1 MLAHVDLKEV
11 LFLDIETVSG
21 TATYAELS
29 PELQKLWELKSEQ
42 LQRRKEESEQLA
54 PAEFY
59 EKAAGI
65 YAEFGKIVCISVGVM
80 VADKETGELHLHLK
94 SYYGDDEK
102 KLLAEFADLIERRYN
117 NINRQYLCGH
127 NIREFDIP
135 YICRRMVING
145 LELPNA
151 LDITGKKPWETKHF
165 LDTLTLWKFGD
176 YKAYTSLK
184 LLCGVFGIPTPKE
197 DIDGSEVGT
206 TYWDENDLERIEV
219 YCRKDVLATAR
230 LLLKYQLKELLPDSH
245 VHSVEDKKEKS
256 TENADSEEG

>member
-21 TATYAELS
+21 TATYAEMS
-29 PELQKLWELKSEQ
+29 PEMQKLWDHKAEQ
-42 LQRRKEESEQLA
+42 LQRRKEESERVSA
-54 PAEFY
+54 EEFY
-59 EKAAGI
+59 ENAAGI

-80 VADKETGELHLHLK
+80 MPDKQTGELHLHLK
-94 SYYGDDEK
+94 SYYGHDEK
-102 KLLAEFADLIERRYN
+102 QLLADFAALIERRYN
-117 NINRQYLCGH
+117 NINKQFICGH

-145 LELPNA
+145 LEMPYA

-206 TYWDENDLERIEV
+206 TYWDEDDLERIEV
-219 YCRKDVLATAR
+219 YCRKDVVATAR
-230 LLLKYQLKELLPDSH
+230 LLLKYQLQDLLPDER
-245 VHSVEDKKEKS
+245 VHSVEDKAKT
-256 TENADSEEG
+256 TEEEEQSE